1 LRYAWNPSMWSGVT
15 SLNIT
20 GGHEPVVRYCVNC
33 RATRKLDRIDSS
45 AFNPA
50 PGAVRRANAMANP
63 R

>member
-1 LRYAWNPSMWSGVT
+1 MWSGVT